1 MSGRGQTY
9 SLDVKTQAST
19 EPEFVAIARITKTR
33 GLRGEVK
40 AEILTDVPE
49 RFAHLHE
56 VGLQL
61 PGGERLTLQLEAYW
75 FHQGRLIL
83 KFIGYDTIEQAQ
95 PLVGGIVQ
103 ISEHDLVELE
113 HDEFFHFQLIGC
125 AVFTLNGAP
134 VGRVTR
140 VMETAGTPL
149 LVVDDGHGS
158 ERLIPFAESI
168 CPEVDIEAKQIRID
182 PPEGLLDL

>member
-1 MSGRGQTY
+1 MY
-9 SLDVKTQAST
+9 PLDANTQAST
-19 EPEFVAIARITKTR
+19 KQEFVAIARITKTR
-33 GLRGEVK
+33 GLRGELK

-61 PGGERLTLQLEAYW
+61 PGGERLTLQLEDHW

-83 KFIGYDTIEQAQ
+83 RFIGYDTIEQAQ
-95 PLVGGIVQ
+95 SLVGGIVQ
-103 ISEHDLVELE
+103 ISEQELVELE
-113 HDEFFHFQLIGC
+113 NDEFFHFQLIGC
-125 AVFTLNGAP
+125 EMFTRNGVQ
-134 VGRVTR
+134 VGRVTK

-149 LVVDDGHGS
+149 LVVDDAHGS

-168 CPEVDIEAKQIRID
+168 CPEVDIAAKQIRID
-182 PPEGLLDL
+182 PPDGLLDL

>member
-1 MSGRGQTY
+1 MSDQTCP
-9 SLDVKTQAST
+9 LDVNTQAST
-19 EPEFVAIARITKTR
+19 GREFVAIARITRTR
-33 GLRGEVK
+33 GLRGEVR
-40 AEILTDVPE
+40 ADLLTDFPE
-49 RFAHLHE
+49 RFSHLRE

-61 PGGERLTLQLEAYW
+61 PGGERLTLQLEEHW

-95 PLVGGIVQ
+95 SLVGGILQ
-103 ISEHDLVELE
+103 ISEEELVELE
-113 HDEFFHFQLIGC
+113 NDEFFHFQLVGC
-125 AVFTLNGAP
+125 DVFTMKGAR
-134 VGRVTR
+134 VGRVTK

-149 LVVDDGHGS
+149 LVVDDAQGS

-182 PPEGLLDL
+182 PPDGLLDL